1 MGVEFMRAFHT
12 TILLCGLL
20 TLLGVPRARAQ
31 SGPEYGSREIE
42 FWTGGGYGVKGVA
55 RNTGVWNAGFRYGW
69 VLTDAHGPGFLRG
82 RFEYAVDAVPVFW
95 LWQPGG
101 LAYGAGLDPFALK
114 WILDTKRKA
123 VPYFELSGGVLLT
136 NVQAPAGTSRAN
148 FTDSAAIG
156 IHFPGPRWTWTAEVR
171 YMHISNAGIGSINPG
186 INTMQVR
193 LGLGT
198 FTHRH

>member
-1 MGVEFMRAFHT
+1 MKAFRT
-12 TILLCGLL
+12 MLVLCGLFIL
-20 TLLGVPRARAQ
+20 PGASVAHAQ
-31 SGPEYGSREIE
+31 SAPEYGSRETE
-42 FWTGGGYGVKGVA
+42 VWTGGGYGVKGIA
-55 RNTGVWNAGFRYGW
+55 KDTGAWNAGFRYGW
-69 VLTDAHGPGFLRG
+69 VLTDAHGPGILRG
-82 RFEYAVDAVPVFW
+82 RFEYAVDAVPIFW

-101 LAYGAGLDPFALK
+101 LAYGAGLNPFAFK

-123 VPYFELSGGVLLT
+123 VPYFELGGGVLLT

-156 IHFPGPRWTWTAEVR
+156 IHFLGTRWTWTTEVR
-171 YMHISNAGIGSINPG
+171 YMHISNAGISSSNPG

-198 FTHRH
+198 FTHPR